1 MRIRRLYW
9 SQEDEKTFKKWKL
22 GVLIF
27 YLCISGITA
36 VSIVVAGSITSVPQ
50 YAAK

>member
-1 MRIRRLYW
+1 MRLRRLHW
-9 SQEDEKTFKKWKL
+9 SQVDEKTFKKWKL

-27 YLCISGITA
+27 HLFISGIIA
-36 VSIVVAGSITSVPQ
+36 VPIVVANLITSVPQ